1 MGSVSMGTD
10 TMAAMPELETLL
22 YDESDGVA
30 WVTLNR
36 PEALN
41 AFDTTMQRELRE
53 LWMMLRTNDDVRCIV
68 ITGSGDKAFCTGL
81 DRGEI
86 ASFDD
91 LPPGKLPGYNTPWDF
106 DDPGKSVCPKSNDLW
121 KPIIAAV
128 NGMACGGA
136 FYILGEVDFI
146 IAAEHATFFDP
157 HVTYG
162 MPAAFEPIFL
172 LQKMPFQEVMRLSLL
187 GANERMSAAR
197 ANQIGFV
204 SEVVPADELRERTAW
219 AAQAIADQPALGV
232 GGTVRALWA
241 GLELSRQQALD
252 QAYLFTNI
260 GTDPAQLAE
269 GQKRFTSG
277 KRIDWRLR

>member
-1 MGSVSMGTD
+1 
-10 TMAAMPELETLL
+10 MAAMPDLQSLL
-22 YDESDGVA
+22 YEEADGVA

-53 LWMMLRTNDDVRCIV
+53 LWLMLRKNDDVRCV
-68 ITGSGDKAFCTGL
+68 VLTGSGEKAFCTGL
-81 DRGEI
+81 DREGVG
-86 ASFDD
+86 SFDD

-121 KPIIAAV
+121 KPVIAAV

-162 MPAAFEPIFL
+162 MPAAFEPIYL
-172 LQKMPFQEVMRLSLL
+172 LHKMPFQEVMRLSLL
-187 GANERMSAAR
+187 GAHERMSATR
-197 ANQIGFV
+197 AHQIGFI
-204 SEVVPADELRERTAW
+204 SEVVPSDELKDRTAW
-219 AAQAIADQPALGV
+219 AAQAIADQPALAEQ
-232 GGTVRALWA
+232 GTLRALWM
-241 GLELSRQQALD
+241 GLEVSRRQALD
-252 QAYLFTNI
+252 HAFLFTHV
-260 GTDPAQLAE
+260 GTDRALLEE
-269 GQKRFTSG
+269 GQERFTTG
-277 KRIDWRLR
+277 KRIEWRLR

>member
-1 MGSVSMGTD
+1 
-10 TMAAMPELETLL
+10 MAAMPDFESLL

-53 LWMMLRTNDDVRCIV
+53 LWLMLRTNDDVRCIV
-68 ITGSGDKAFCTGL
+68 LTGSGEKAFCTGL
-81 DRGEI
+81 DREGVG
-86 ASFDD
+86 SFDD

-121 KPIIAAV
+121 KPVIAAV

-136 FYILGEVDFI
+136 FYMLGEVDFI

-172 LQKMPFQEVMRLSLL
+172 LHKMPFQEVMRLALL
-187 GANERMSAAR
+187 GAHERMSANR
-197 ANQIGFV
+197 AHQIGFV
-204 SEVVPADELRERTAW
+204 TEVVPKDELHERTEW
-219 AAQAIADQPALGV
+219 AARAIADQPALAEQ
-232 GGTVRALWA
+232 GTLRAMWM
-241 GLELSRQQALD
+241 GLEVSRRQALD
-252 QAYLFTNI
+252 HAFLFTHV
-260 GTDPAQLAE
+260 GTDRTLLEE
-269 GQKRFTSG
+269 GQERFTTG
-277 KRIDWRLR
+277 KRIEWRLR

>member
-1 MGSVSMGTD
+1 
-10 TMAAMPELETLL
+10 MAAMPDLQSLL
-22 YDESDGVA
+22 YEEADGVA

-36 PEALN
+36 PDALN

-53 LWMMLRTNDDVRCIV
+53 LWLMLRKNDDVRCV
-68 ITGSGDKAFCTGL
+68 VLTGSGEKAFCTGL
-81 DRGEI
+81 DREGVG
-86 ASFDD
+86 SFDD

-121 KPIIAAV
+121 KPVIAAV

-162 MPAAFEPIFL
+162 MPAAFEPIYL
-172 LQKMPFQEVMRLSLL
+172 LHKMPFQEVMRLSLL
-187 GANERMSAAR
+187 GAHERMSATR
-197 ANQIGFV
+197 AHQIGFI
-204 SEVVPADELRERTAW
+204 SEVVPSDELRDRTAW
-219 AAQAIADQPALGV
+219 AAQAIADQPALAEQ
-232 GGTVRALWA
+232 GTLRALWM
-241 GLELSRQQALD
+241 GLEVSRRQALD
-252 QAYLFTNI
+252 HAFLFTHV
-260 GTDPAQLAE
+260 GTDRSLLEE
-269 GQKRFTSG
+269 GQERFTTG

>member
-1 MGSVSMGTD
+1 MTD
-10 TMAAMPELETLL
+10 RETLL

-41 AFDTTMQRELRE
+41 AFDRTMQRELRE
-53 LWMMLRTNDDVRCIV
+53 LWSMLRTNDDVRCIV
-68 ITGSGDKAFCTGL
+68 LTGSGDKAFSTGL
-81 DRGEI
+81 DRGDIPDFESL
-86 ASFDD
+86 A
-91 LPPGKLPGYNTPWDF
+91 PGALPGYNTPWDF

-121 KPIIAAV
+121 KPVIAAV

-162 MPAAFEPIFL
+162 MTAAFEPIFL
-172 LQKMPFQEVMRLSLL
+172 LHKMPFQEVMRLSLL
-187 GANERMSAAR
+187 GAHERLSAER
-197 ANQIGFV
+197 AHQVGLV
-204 SEVVPADELRERTAW
+204 TEVVPAEELRQRTAW
-219 AAQAIADQPALGV
+219 AAQVIADQPARAV
-232 GGTVRALWA
+232 QGTLRALWA

-252 QAYLFTNI
+252 QAYLYTHV
-260 GTDPAQLAE
+260 GTDPQLLTE
-269 GQKRFTSG
+269 GQDRFTSG
-277 KRIDWRLR
+277 TRIDWRLR

>member
-1 MGSVSMGTD
+1 MT
-10 TMAAMPELETLL
+10 AMPDFESLL

-41 AFDTTMQRELRE
+41 AFNTTMQRELRE
-53 LWMMLRTNDDVRCIV
+53 LWLMLRTNDDVRCIV
-68 ITGSGDKAFCTGL
+68 LTGSGDKAFCTGL
-81 DRGEI
+81 DREGVG
-86 ASFDD
+86 SFDD

-121 KPIIAAV
+121 KPVIAAV

-146 IAAEHATFFDP
+146 IAADHATFFDP

-172 LQKMPFQEVMRLSLL
+172 LHKMPFQEVVRLALL
-187 GANERMSAAR
+187 GAHERMSANR
-197 ANQIGFV
+197 AHQIGLV
-204 SEVVPADELRERTAW
+204 SEVVPSDELRERTEW
-219 AAQAIADQPALGV
+219 AARAIADQPALAEQ
-232 GGTVRALWA
+232 GTLRAMWM
-241 GLELSRQQALD
+241 GLEVSRRQALD
-252 QAYLFTNI
+252 HAFLFTNV
-260 GTDPAQLAE
+260 GSDRTLLEE
-269 GQKRFTSG
+269 GQERFTSG
-277 KRIDWRLR
+277 KRIEWRLR

>member
-1 MGSVSMGTD
+1 
-10 TMAAMPELETLL
+10 MAAMADLESLL

-53 LWMMLRTNDDVRCIV
+53 LWQMLRTNDDVRCIV
-68 ITGSGDKAFCTGL
+68 LTGSGEKAFCTGL
-81 DRGEI
+81 DREGI
-86 ASFDD
+86 GSFDD
-91 LPPGKLPGYNTPWDF
+91 LPPGRLPGYNTPWDF
-106 DDPGKSVCPKSNDLW
+106 DDPGKSVCPKSNNLW
-121 KPIIAAV
+121 KPVIAAV

-172 LQKMPFQEVMRLSLL
+172 MHKMPFQEVMRLALL
-187 GANERMSAAR
+187 GAYERMSAHR
-197 ANQIGFV
+197 AHQIGFV
-204 SEVVPADELRERTAW
+204 TEVVPSAELHDRVAW
-219 AAQAIADQPALGV
+219 AAQAIADQPALAEQ
-232 GGTVRALWA
+232 GTLRAMWM
-241 GLELSRQQALD
+241 GLEVSRRQALD
-252 QAYLFTNI
+252 HAFLFTHV
-260 GTDPAQLAE
+260 GTDPALLEE
-269 GQKRFTSG
+269 GQARFTTG
-277 KRIDWRLR
+277 KRIEWRLR